1 MFEVSNQNKNINKSS
16 TKIMKTK
23 GNQTLHFLEYPHI
36 ILKPQKTQIEK
47 VLICLHYT
55 VQT

>member
-1 MFEVSNQNKNINKSS
+1 MFEVSNQNKNINKPS

-23 GNQTLHFLEYPHI
+23 GSKTLHFLEYPYI
-36 ILKPQKTQIEK
+36 ILKPTKNQIKK